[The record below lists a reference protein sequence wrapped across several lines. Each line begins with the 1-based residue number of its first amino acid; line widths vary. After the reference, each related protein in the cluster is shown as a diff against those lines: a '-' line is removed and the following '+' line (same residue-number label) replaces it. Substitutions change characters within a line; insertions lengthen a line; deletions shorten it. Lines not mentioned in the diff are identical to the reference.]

1 MRTKST
7 ILVMR
12 LALAFA
18 VGGIW
23 ASSVSAQDPQRT
35 VKNYQDV
42 MSGRKK
48 LDQLTATEQSEVVR
62 LHRLVQARAGSSND
76 SSNCQNAKS
85 QAQSTASD
93 LANYSRRLRSCAEAE
108 DFSDDCST
116 EFRRVRNAQS
126 DYESAVS
133 AVSGACR

>member
-1 MRTKST
+1 MRPGLTLIS
-7 ILVMR
+7 R
-12 LALAFA
+12 LAFA
-18 VGGIW
+18 CSIGLCLIS
-23 ASSVSAQDPQRT
+23 AHAQDAQRS

-48 LDQLTATEQSEVVR
+48 LDQLSPTEQAEVIR
-62 LHRLVQARAGSSND
+62 IYRYVQARTGSGSE

-85 QAQSTASD
+85 QAQSTAAD

-108 DFSDDCST
+108 DFSDDCSS

-133 AVSGACR
+133 SVSSACQ